1 MKQFQINFHKKSLSN
16 SRDAQKAGS
25 VRLQA
30 FESQSKVGKRAPN
43 AINATDAT
51 FSSSKLRVSSQH
63 HSDNTSS
70 DPNSN
75 SKTQLSTLFNPS
87 NLSPVLLP
95 APSGK
100 PLPLLLSTL
109 KKPTQPVSVLSST
122 LSQIHLILT
131 NPANQHLLLAQI
143 PAIIPCVFER
153 IVSDNDGVRKG
164 VADVLSALFA
174 NASLHL
180 VHSPITA

>member
-1 MKQFQINFHKKSLSN
+1 MLQMRHFHRQSCEFPLSTILTTPPPIPIPIA
-16 SRDAQKAGS
+16 R
-25 VRLQA
+25 
-30 FESQSKVGKRAPN
+30 PN
-43 AINATDAT
+43 YT
-51 FSSSKLRVSSQH
+51 
-63 HSDNTSS
+63 
-70 DPNSN
+70 
-75 SKTQLSTLFNPS
+75 TLFNPS

-100 PLPLLLSTL
+100 PLPLLLATL
-109 KKPTQPVSVLSST
+109 KKPTKPVSVLSST
-122 LSQIHLILT
+122 FSQIHLILT

-180 VHSPITA
+180 VHSPITAYISPFLPLLLAYTTSALNSLYASNNHSN